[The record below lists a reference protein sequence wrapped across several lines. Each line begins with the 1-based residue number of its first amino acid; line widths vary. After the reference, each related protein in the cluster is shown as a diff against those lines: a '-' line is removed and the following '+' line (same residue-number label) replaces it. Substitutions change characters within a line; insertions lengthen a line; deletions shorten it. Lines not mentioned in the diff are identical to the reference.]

1 MSDKDVRPAVVKAD
15 PNANIADLLRIRVEQ
30 SPNAPLFAVPEGDG
44 WRDITST
51 EFEQRVIAVAKGL
64 IAAGVQPGDHVSL
77 MSKVRY
83 EWSVVDFAIHYAGA
97 IMVPIYETSSPS
109 QMEWIITD
117 GNTQWVIV
125 ENDELAGRYQDI
137 PEASVANIRHEPWII
152 ENGGLDALAELGADV
167 TDEDVEQ
174 RRTRA
179 VSTDV
184 GTIIYTSGSTG
195 RPKGVVLTHA
205 NFVELSRNAAVDLK
219 EVVEPGASTLLFVT
233 LAHVFARFI
242 SVLAV
247 HAGVK
252 VGHQPDT
259 TKLVESLGTF
269 QPTFLL
275 AVPRVFEKVY
285 NVSEQKAA
293 AGGKDKIFRRAAHVA
308 VEHSKA
314 LDAGKV
320 PFGLKMRFKLF
331 DILVYGKLKK
341 AMGGRVKYAVSGS
354 APLGLFLGH
363 FYRSL
368 GIRILEGYGL
378 TETTAPVS
386 VNVPGNFKI
395 GTVGP
400 ALPGTG
406 LRIAEDGEVEAKGI
420 PVFKEYWNNAEETQ
434 KVFTDDGWF
443 RTGDLGEL
451 DSEGYLK
458 ITGRKKELIITA
470 GGKNVSPTQIEDPI
484 RANLLVDQVVVVGEQ
499 KPYVSALVTLDREML
514 PKWLANNGLDE
525 NMSIEEAM
533 ANERIIEELKSAVR
547 RGNQAVSRAESVRR
561 FVILPDVFTEATG
574 HLTPKM
580 SIKRANIVADFAEQ
594 IDAMYDKENPSGI
607 SMG

>member
-1 MSDKDVRPAVVKAD
+1 MSDKDVRPPVVEAD
-15 PNANIADLLRIRVEQ
+15 PNANIADLLRLRVEK
-30 SPNAPLFAVPEGDG
+30 SPGAPLFAVPEGGG
-44 WRDITST
+44 WRDISCQ
-51 EFEQRVIAVAKGL
+51 EFEQQVIAVAKGL

-117 GNTQWVIV
+117 GNSQWIIL
-125 ENDELAGRYQDI
+125 ENDELRGRYNDI
-137 PEASVANIRHEPWII
+137 PQDSLSAIHHEPWVI
-152 ENGGLDALAELGADV
+152 EAGGLEELAKLGADV
-167 TDEDVEQ
+167 DDAEVEE
-174 RRTRA
+174 RRSRA
-179 VSTDV
+179 VSTDI

-219 EVVEPGASTLLFVT
+219 EVVAPGASTLLFVT

-259 TKLVESLGTF
+259 TKLVDSLGTF
-269 QPTFLL
+269 KPTFLL

-293 AGGKDKIFRRAAHVA
+293 AGGKGNIFRKAAVVA

-320 PFGLKMRFKLF
+320 PFGLGFQYWLF
-331 DILVYGKLKK
+331 NKLVYGKLKT

-386 VNVPGNFKI
+386 VNVPDNFKI

-406 LRIAEDGEVEAKGI
+406 LRIADDGEVEAKGI
-420 PVFKEYWNNAEETQ
+420 PVFKEYWNNPEETA
-434 KVFTDDGWF
+434 KVFTEDGWF
-443 RTGDLGEL
+443 KTGDLGEL
-451 DSEGYLK
+451 DGEGYLK

-499 KPYVSALVTLDREML
+499 KPYVAALVTLDREML

-525 NMSIEEAM
+525 NMSIEDAM
-533 ANERIIEELKSAVR
+533 KNEKVVEELKTAVE
-547 RGNQAVSRAESVRR
+547 RGNKAVSRAESVRR
-561 FVILPDVFTEATG
+561 FLVLPDVFTEATG

-580 SIKRANIVADFAEQ
+580 SIKRANIVKDFAEQ
-594 IDAMYDKENPSGI
+594 IDSMYDKENPTGI
-607 SMG
+607 SLG